1 MLWRIYDNNKYI
13 HINECYQ
20 TYNDNNE
27 NNNNQELTK
36 NSGDGIQFS
45 LSDS

>member
-20 TYNDNNE
+20 IYNENNE
-27 NNNNQELTK
+27 NRSELTQ
-36 NSGDGIQFS
+36 NSGDGIQFL